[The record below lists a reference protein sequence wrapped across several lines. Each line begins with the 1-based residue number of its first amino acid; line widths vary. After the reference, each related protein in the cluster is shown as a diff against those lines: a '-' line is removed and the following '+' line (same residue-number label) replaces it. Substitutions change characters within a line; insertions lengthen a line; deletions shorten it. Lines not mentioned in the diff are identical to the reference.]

1 MEGRVVAA
9 RSSFGFSSGAV
20 AANAGTIPKDPLAD
34 LRWESNSNP
43 EIRTTAVIAKANRRD
58 TWDRRAMGNLI
69 ERGQKGKSR
78 GHQSKH
84 ELRAHS
90 VEARQSK
97 KINVGIKKVL
107 RILPG

>member
-78 GHQSKH
+78 GHQSKD
-84 ELRAHS
+84 EFGRSQAI
-90 VEARQSK
+90 EEDQRRNQK
-97 KINVGIKKVL
+97 GFTNT
-107 RILPG
+107 PW